1 ADDRDAG
8 IAQQA
13 AQLVDELL
21 GQGQDR
27 RTGRTGVDSD
37 ECRSC
42 LDGASIVVRLEENT
56 DGVDLRPQLATAGE
70 VSVDGDGLVELGAE
84 AGDDA
89 GRAPRSG
96 AGAGRGGGEGQ
107 SGPAV
112 EGRDDLGLIEV
123 A

>member
-1 ADDRDAG
+1 MVEPLTLRFEPRSTRPGSPAAWTPTACLSRLFVPLPRCSGWSADDRDAG

-37 ECRSC
+37 EFRSC

-70 VSVDGDGLVELGAE
+70 VSVYGDG
-84 AGDDA
+84 
-89 GRAPRSG
+89 
-96 AGAGRGGGEGQ
+96 
-107 SGPAV
+107 
-112 EGRDDLGLIEV
+112 
-123 A
+123 